1 MNLSE
6 PFILRPVATSLLMAA
21 VAFIGIA
28 AFPFLPVAS
37 LPQIDF
43 PTIQVTASMAG
54 ASAETMAV
62 SVATPLERQ
71 LSQIPG
77 ITQLTSQS
85 TVGSSQ
91 VVIQFDLNRN
101 IDSAAQD
108 VQSAISIAGKT
119 LPLAMTVPPTYRKV
133 NPADPPVLILGARS
147 ATLPL
152 TRINEL
158 LDSFL
163 AQQIGQMPGVAQAQ
177 IGGDRRP
184 SIRIQVD
191 PARLAAL
198 GLTLEEIRLA
208 IVTATTAA
216 PKGMLNTAELS
227 FTIAANDQILDP
239 EIFNDVIL
247 AYRNGGPIRVRD
259 IGQAVAD
266 ASNRYLAGY
275 QNNELGIL
283 LNISKQPGA
292 NVIDTVD
299 QIKAQLPRLT
309 ANVPPALTVQTIFDR
324 TEVIRAAV
332 HDVEF
337 TLVLTIGIVVLV
349 VLLFLRNF
357 WATAIPGITIP
368 LALLGSFGAMYLLN
382 FSVNNLSLMALTIAI
397 GFVVDDA
404 IVVVENIYR
413 HIEDGLSPLEAALK
427 GSREIAFTVLS
438 ISLSLVAA
446 FIPLLLMGGLIGR
459 IFREFALTVTASI
472 VVSVVVSLPLAPMLS
487 SRCMK
492 SAPAEHGR
500 IFRAIEAGFNVL
512 LSGYRRTLDIV
523 LHHQAITLGVFFATL
538 VLTVVM
544 AVQIPKGFFP
554 LQDTG
559 LITAVSEGGQ
569 DISPERM
576 MRLQRELGEVIL
588 SDPDVQAFAS
598 QTGNNDNPTTANTGK
613 FSIVLK
619 PHRQRKASASQVLD
633 RLRAKVAE
641 QVTGTNLFM
650 QVAQDINVGV
660 RLSRGGFE
668 YTLQAVDI
676 AELIEWSQKLLDKM
690 QTLPELTNVS
700 SDLLA
705 RAPQLN
711 VTINRDQASRFGISA
726 QLIDDTLYDAY
737 GQRQVT
743 QYYTQLNTSPVI
755 LEITPEL
762 QSDLSSLDRL
772 YVKSPVTGGIVPLI
786 ALVDIDATKTGPLT
800 VNHQGQFPA
809 VTLAFNLRPG
819 IALGQA
825 VDSISEAA
833 RDIGMPG
840 SIIGTFQG
848 NAQAFQNS
856 LSTTPILVCA
866 ALIVVYIILGMLY
879 ESFTHPLTIL
889 STLPSAGVGAL
900 LALRAGGMDLSV
912 IGIIGIILLIGIVKK
927 NGIMLVDF
935 AIAAE
940 REDGMKPRDAIRQA
954 CLLRFRPI
962 LMTTAAAM
970 LAGVPLAL
978 GTGPGSELRQP
989 LGYAMVGGLALSQ
1002 LLTLYTTPV
1011 VYLYLDRLRTRLGGR
1026 RQELVPEDEKIRR
1039 LAPNKFR
1046 SSAGDHKF

>member
-6 PFILRPVATSLLMAA
+6 PFIRRPVATSLLMAA
-21 VAFIGIA
+21 VAFVGIA

-85 TVGSSQ
+85 TVGASQ

-108 VQSAISIAGKT
+108 VQSAISVAGKL
-119 LPLAMTVPPTYRKV
+119 LPLTMTVPPVYRKV
-133 NPADPPVLILGARS
+133 NPADPPVLILGGRS
-147 ATLPL
+147 STLPL

-163 AQQIGQMPGVAQAQ
+163 AQQIGQMPGVALAQ

-191 PARLAAL
+191 PARLASL
-198 GLTLEEIRLA
+198 GLTLEEIRPAL
-208 IVTATTAA
+208 VSATTAS
-216 PKGMLNTAELS
+216 PKGMLNTSELS

-239 EIFNDVIL
+239 EIFNDVIV
-247 AYRNGGPIRVRD
+247 AYRNGGPVRVRD
-259 IGQAVAD
+259 IGQAIAD

-275 QNNELGIL
+275 VNKDLGIL

-292 NVIDTVD
+292 NVIETVD
-299 QIKAQLPRLT
+299 KIKTQLPRLT
-309 ANVPPALTVQTIFDR
+309 ANIPPALTVETIFDR
-324 TEVIRAAV
+324 TEVIRASV

-337 TLVLTIGIVVLV
+337 ALLLTIGIVVLV
-349 VLLFLRNF
+349 VFVFLRNM
-357 WATAIPGITIP
+357 WATIIPGVTIP
-368 LALLGSFGAMYLLN
+368 LALLGSFAVMYLSG
-382 FSVNNLSLMALTIAI
+382 FSLNNLSLMALTISI

-413 HIEDGLSPLEAALK
+413 YVEEGLSPFEAALR

-459 IFREFALTVTASI
+459 IFREFSLTVTASI
-472 VVSVVVSLPLAPMLS
+472 AVSVLVSLTLAPMLC
-487 SRCMK
+487 SRCLK
-492 SAPAEHGR
+492 QEPPKVSK
-500 IFRAIEAGFNVL
+500 FFQVIESGFNAL
-512 LSGYRRTLDIV
+512 LAGYRRTLDVV
-523 LHHQAITLGVFFATL
+523 LRHQAITLGAFLATIG
-538 VLTVVM
+538 LTVAM

-569 DISPERM
+569 DISPDRM
-576 MRLQRELGEVIL
+576 MFIQRQLGEIIL
-588 SDPDVQAFAS
+588 SDPDVQGLAS

-619 PHRQRKASASQVLD
+619 PREERKSTAAQVVD
-633 RLRAKVAE
+633 RLRAAVAE
-641 QVTGTNLFM
+641 KVTGANLFM
-650 QVAQDINVGV
+650 QVVQDINVGV

-668 YTLQAVDI
+668 YTLQSVDV
-676 AELIEWSQKLLDKM
+676 AELIEWSQKLLDKL
-690 QTLPELTNVS
+690 QTLPQLTNVS

-705 RAPQLN
+705 KAPQLN
-711 VTINRDQASRFGISA
+711 VKINRDHASRFGISA
-726 QLIDDTLYDAY
+726 QMIDDTLYDAY
-737 GQRQVT
+737 GQRQIT
-743 QYYTQLNTSPVI
+743 QYYTQLNTSPLI

-762 QSDLSSLDRL
+762 QADLSSLDRL
-772 YVKSPVTGGIVPLI
+772 YIKSPVTGGAVPLS
-786 ALVDIDATKTGPLT
+786 ALVDVDSNRTGPLT

-809 VTLAFNLRPG
+809 VTLAFNLKPG
-819 IALGQA
+819 VALGQA
-825 VDSISEAA
+825 VDAITAAA

-856 LSTTPILVCA
+856 LSTTPVLIVA
-866 ALIVVYIILGMLY
+866 ALIVVYIILGILY
-879 ESFTHPLTIL
+879 ESFIHPLTIL

-900 LALRAGGMDLSV
+900 LALAAGGMDLSV

-935 AIAAE
+935 AITAE
-940 REDGMKPRDAIRQA
+940 RDGASSLEAIRTA

-1011 VYLYLDRLRTRLGGR
+1011 VYLYLDRLRTRIR
-1026 RQELVPEDEKIRR
+1026 TSQRKKRPEYGESKGI
-1039 LAPNKFR
+1039 A
-1046 SSAGDHKF
+1046 AE

>member
-6 PFILRPVATSLLMAA
+6 PFILRPVATALLTAA
-21 VAFIGIA
+21 VAFVGIA

-43 PTIQVTASMAG
+43 PTIQVTTSMAG

-101 IDSAAQD
+101 IDAAAQD
-108 VQSAISIAGKT
+108 VQSAISVAAKT
-119 LPLAMTVPPTYRKV
+119 LPLTLTVPPTYRKV
-133 NPADPPVLILGARS
+133 NPADPPILILGARS
-147 ATLPL
+147 ETLPL
-152 TRINEL
+152 PRINEL

-163 AQQIGQMPGVAQAQ
+163 AQQIGQMAGVAQSQ

-191 PARLAAL
+191 PAKLAWL
-198 GLTLEEIRLA
+198 GLTLEDIRPA
-208 IVTATTAA
+208 IVNATTAA
-216 PKGMLNTAELS
+216 PKGMLYTPDLS
-227 FTIAANDQILDP
+227 FTIAANDQILDA
-239 EIFNDVIL
+239 EVFNDVVL
-247 AYRNGGPIRVRD
+247 AYRDGAPIRARD
-259 IGQAVAD
+259 VGQAVAD

-283 LNISKQPGA
+283 LNVWKQPGA

-309 ANVPPALTVQTIFDR
+309 ANIPPALTVQTIFDR
-324 TEVIRAAV
+324 TEVIRASV

-357 WATAIPGITIP
+357 WATVIPGITIP
-368 LALLGSFGAMYLLN
+368 LALLGSFGAMYVLN
-382 FSVNNLSLMALTIAI
+382 FSINNLSLMALTIAI

-413 HIEDGLSPLEAALK
+413 YLEEGLSPLEAALK

-438 ISLSLVAA
+438 ISLSLIAA

-472 VVSVVVSLPLAPMLS
+472 VVSVVVSLTLAPMLS

-492 SAPAEHGR
+492 GASAEHGR
-500 IFRAIEAGFNVL
+500 LFRTIEAGFNLL
-512 LSGYRRTLDIV
+512 LSGYRRTLDAV
-523 LHHQAITLGVFFATL
+523 LRHQAITLGVFFATL

-588 SDPDVQAFAS
+588 SDPDVQALAS

-619 PHRQRKASASQVLD
+619 PYAQRKASASQVVD

-641 QVTGTNLFM
+641 QVTGANLFM
-650 QVAQDINVGV
+650 QVAQDINIGV
-660 RLSRGGFE
+660 RLSRGSFE
-668 YTLQAVDI
+668 YTLQAVDMG
-676 AELIEWSQKLLDKM
+676 ELIEWSQKLFDKI
-690 QTLPELTNVS
+690 QRLPELANVS

-705 RAPQLN
+705 RSPQLN

-726 QLIDDTLYDAY
+726 QAIDDTLYDAY

-743 QYYTQLNTSPVI
+743 YYYTQLNTSPVV

-762 QSDLSSLDRL
+762 QSDLSSLNLL
-772 YVKSPVTGGIVPLI
+772 YVKSPVTGGVVPLST
-786 ALVDIDATKTGPLT
+786 LVEIDSAKTGPLT

-819 IALGQA
+819 VALGQA
-825 VDSISEAA
+825 VDAISEAA

-856 LSTTPILVCA
+856 LSTTPILICA
-866 ALIVVYIILGMLY
+866 ALIVVYIILGILY
-879 ESFTHPLTIL
+879 ESFIHPLTIL

-927 NGIMLVDF
+927 NGIILVDF

-940 REDGMKPRDAIRQA
+940 RSDGMNPHDAIREA

-1002 LLTLYTTPV
+1002 LLTLYTTPI
-1011 VYLYLDRLRTRLGGR
+1011 VYLYLDRLRTRLRGPK
-1026 RQELVPEDEKIRR
+1026 QEMVSEDEKIRR
-1039 LAPNKFR
+1039 LSPNKLR
-1046 SSAGDHKF
+1046 SSAGDNRL